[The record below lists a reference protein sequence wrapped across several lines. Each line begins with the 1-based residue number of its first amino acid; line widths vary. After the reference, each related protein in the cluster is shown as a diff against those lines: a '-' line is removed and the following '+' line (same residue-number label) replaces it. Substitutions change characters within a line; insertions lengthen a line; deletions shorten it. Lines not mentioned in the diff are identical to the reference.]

1 MLLDARQFSVELLSV
16 LLPLLLLLLPPLT
29 QSPKAIFSATS
40 LLSALVL
47 LTNYSSG
54 TKPFSVPTAQLFF
67 FLSPMVVRP
76 SVFVFPQRGT
86 GPAKHAFC
94 PSVLSLPKM
103 VLVLQ
108 NINTFKLLSV
118 RKHNCQYYSL
128 YQYYN
133 WPYLEIFYVVCTAH
147 YYNATPTECT
157 PATI

>member
-67 FLSPMVVRP
+67 FSLSHGCETIRICLP
-76 SVFVFPQRGT
+76 STWHWARQTRFLPFCTVITKDGAGT
-86 GPAKHAFC
+86 AE
-94 PSVLSLPKM
+94 
-103 VLVLQ
+103 
-108 NINTFKLLSV
+108 
-118 RKHNCQYYSL
+118 Y
-128 YQYYN
+128 
-133 WPYLEIFYVVCTAH
+133 
-147 YYNATPTECT
+147 
-157 PATI
+157 